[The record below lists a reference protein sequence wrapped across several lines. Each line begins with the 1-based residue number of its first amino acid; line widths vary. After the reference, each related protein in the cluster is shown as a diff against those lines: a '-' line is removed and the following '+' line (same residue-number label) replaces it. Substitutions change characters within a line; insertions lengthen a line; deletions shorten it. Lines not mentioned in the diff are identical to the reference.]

1 MIDEWFYQHRGRVH
15 GPVSLQELRVVMW
28 LGFALPTD
36 LVRHRVTK
44 EWAAAKTVPE
54 LLEPLDREGGDM
66 KNNANTTGFTLVEL
80 LVVIAIIAV
89 LVGLL
94 LPAVQSAREAGRRI
108 QCANTSKQLGVALN
122 SYVSVANTLP
132 PGIKSRTRFSYSY
145 SNGGWEWT
153 CYVHYLLPHLEEQV
167 LYDALDGPRFDLP
180 NPWWGPTWPATA
192 NRTNVSVL
200 RCPSDIGPGYCT
212 AGLPTGRTTFKS
224 NYLGMFSGLADGQN
238 ATAAPYVQ
246 AGPPAGQAAV
256 FRYATGVRPLEVID
270 GLSKTI
276 VFAEYLLGVN
286 ETDSRGAPWTNR
298 AGSQFVYVTLTPNSS
313 APDVSINHPFFC
325 PSNGVMHRP
334 AQNLP
339 CTAGSDASTYASPRS
354 RHPGGV
360 NVTLCDGAVRFIGD
374 GINLAVWRNL
384 GWMNDGQ
391 TTGME

>member
-1 MIDEWFYQHRGRVH
+1 MIDEWFYHHRGRVH
-15 GPVSLQELRVVMW
+15 GPVSLQDLRVAMW

-36 LVRHRVTK
+36 LVRHRVTR
-44 EWAAAKTVPE
+44 EWAAAETFPE
-54 LLEPLDREGGDM
+54 LFDPLHREGGDM
-66 KNNANTTGFTLVEL
+66 KNNARTTGFTLVEL

-108 QCANTSKQLGVALN
+108 QCANTSKQLGVALH
-122 SYVSVANTLP
+122 SYVSSANTLP

-153 CYVHYLLPHLEEQV
+153 CYLHYLLAHLEEQV

-180 NPWWGPTWPATA
+180 NPWWGSTWPSAA
-192 NRTNVSVL
+192 NRTNVAPFL
-200 RCPSDIGPGYCT
+200 CPSDIGPGYCN
-212 AGLPTGRTTFKS
+212 ANLATGRTAFKS

-238 ATAAPYVQ
+238 ATSAPYVQ
-246 AGPPAGQAAV
+246 SGPPAGQAAV
-256 FRYATGVRPLEVID
+256 FRYATGVRQPEVID

-276 VFAEYLLGVN
+276 AFAEYLLGVN
-286 ETDSRGAPWTNR
+286 ETDARGAIWTNR

-313 APDVSINHPFFC
+313 APDVSINHPNFC
-325 PSNGVMHRP
+325 PSSGAMHRP

-354 RHPGGV
+354 RHRGGV
-360 NVTLCDGAVRFIGD
+360 NVTLCDGSVRFIGD
-374 GINLAVWRNL
+374 GINLAVWRSL

-391 TTGME
+391 ATGME

>member
-108 QCANTSKQLGVALN
+108 LCANTSKQLGVALN

-192 NRTNVSVL
+192 NRTSVPSFL
-200 RCPSDIGPGYCT
+200 CPSDIGPGHT
-212 AGLPTGRTTFKS
+212 IAGLPAGRVVPKT
-224 NYLGMFSGLADGQN
+224 NYQGFFAGLADGQT
-238 ATAAPYVQ
+238 ASAAPFIQ
-246 AGPPAGQAAV
+246 TGPPSGQAAV
-256 FRYATGVRPLEVID
+256 FRYGTGVKTTEIAD
-270 GLSKTI
+270 GLSKTM
-276 VFAEYLLGVN
+276 VFGEYLRGLN
-286 ETDSRGAPWTNR
+286 ETDCRGAPGTNR
-298 AGSQFVYVTLTPNSS
+298 AGSQFIYVTLTPNST
-313 APDVSINHPFFC
+313 APDMSINHPGFC
-325 PSNGVMHRP
+325 PSDGSFNRP

-339 CTAGSDASTYASPRS
+339 CTFGADTYASPRS